1 MNIIESIKQ
10 WWNENE
16 VSRQKR
22 TDKYLKE
29 RASEVFQVKEYG
41 NDIWFTYSGNLICPM
56 SFFNEKDVPTM
67 LHSLRDL
74 WIIRNGG
81 KTTDTSDEEK
91 R

>member
-10 WWNENE
+10 WWSEGKIR
-16 VSRQKR
+16 RQKN
-22 TDKYLKE
+22 TDKYLRE
-29 RASEVFQVKEYG
+29 RASEVFQVKEYR

-67 LHSLRDL
+67 LYSLRDL
-74 WIIRNGG
+74 WIMRNGG
-81 KTTDTSDEEK
+81 KTTDTSNEGK